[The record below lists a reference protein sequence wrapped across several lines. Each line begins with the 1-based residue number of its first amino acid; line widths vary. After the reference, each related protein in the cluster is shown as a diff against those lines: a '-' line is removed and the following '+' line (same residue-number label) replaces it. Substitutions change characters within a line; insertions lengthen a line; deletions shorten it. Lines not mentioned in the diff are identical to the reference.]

1 MEKYKKYVDS
11 INDGDYETLQELIQY
26 IGSLNKVLEFFEKVD
41 VLQLLDPYGPS
52 IDDKQNLILW
62 YQINSKHSKET
73 YENILSNLSD
83 VEKKEDGYYVTLRD
97 ITDLS
102 DLFQGSSRDFSPKD
116 VVKSVL
122 SEDYWE
128 PFWDTTD
135 NVYRDVIEE
144 LNDENL
150 KYLKEI
156 ILKELEGVK
165 LEINIQSS
173 DEMEL
178 IASEQGHDDYLLV
191 TQENIDR
198 IVNDED
204 SMDSLMNNYLE
215 NMKSNL
221 FNIHSNSYN
230 DAYSNEYY
238 KKVWNELGEF
248 FENKTDWVK
257 FGDKYHAHIKI
268 KAPNQIIYDYLD
280 SFIDYGYHRSIE
292 YNGSIM
298 SLIEELINEGFY
310 EPLSFRIHDYPNSS
324 EVDKNINLIFKDY
337 I

>member
-11 INDGDYETLQELIQY
+11 INDGDYDTLQELIQY
-26 IGSLNKVLEFFEKVD
+26 IGSLDKVLEFFEKVD

-52 IDDKQNLILW
+52 IDDEQNLILW
-62 YQINSKHSKET
+62 HQINSKYSKEI
-73 YENILSNLSD
+73 YENILSSLSD

-102 DLFQGSSRDFSPKD
+102 DLFKGYSRDVSPKD
-116 VVKSVL
+116 FAKSVL

-156 ILKELEGVK
+156 ILKELEGVEI
-165 LEINIQSS
+165 EINSNSS
-173 DEMEL
+173 NEMEL
-178 IASEQGHDDYLLV
+178 IASEQEHDDYLFI

-204 SMDSLMNNYLE
+204 SMDYLMDYYLE
-215 NMKSNL
+215 DMKSNL
-221 FNIHSNSYN
+221 DSIHSNAYN

-238 KKVWNELGEF
+238 EKVWNELGEF

-268 KAPNQIIYDYLD
+268 KDPNQIIYNYLD
-280 SFIDYGYHRSIE
+280 NFKDYGSNYTIE
-292 YNGSIM
+292 YYGSIM
-298 SLIEELINEGFY
+298 SLIQELINEGFY
-310 EPLSFRIHDYPNSS
+310 EPLSFRIVDYPDGS